1 MNNHNLE
8 QIFKNYI
15 DNFEFINSHVPKN
28 EEYYKWQIAK
38 WFRSEMDSAVSVGR
52 EGPFRVG

>member
-38 WFRSEMDSAVSVGR
+38 WFRSEMDSALASSND
-52 EGPFRVG
+52 ELP

>member
-28 EEYYKWQIAK
+28 EELLASGEKGQ
-38 WFRSEMDSAVSVGR
+38 F
-52 EGPFRVG
+52 